1 MRNTVTEVLPKDTKT
16 LKAAVDAINASDRLL
31 LTCHVKPDG
40 DALGSVLGLGLAL
53 KDAGRDVTL
62 FIEDPVPDSLQ
73 FLPGSQYLVNEVANP
88 LPEKTTLVVLD
99 CNEPHRIGKQ
109 AQRLIE
115 QASLIVVLDHHLSQ
129 APFCAQ
135 NSGTKHPHCISYIST
150 DIFAAGAIVLWIIK
164 GLGWPITED
173 IATNLYAAI
182 LSDTGC
188 FRHSNTNETAFRM
201 AGDLVAH
208 GANPYAVA
216 NQLYQNYSLCRQ
228 HLLGLVLRTIEVRGH
243 GKIGL
248 LQATPEMFRVSG
260 AMEHDTDDFVGHV
273 RCIDTVE
280 VAIFIK
286 EVYAGQVSVS
296 MRSKSFFNV
305 AKLAKEFGG
314 GGHFHAAGFRK
325 TGTAAEI
332 REILLNQINAYLEG
346 SGTADA

>member
-1 MRNTVTEVLPKDTKT
+1 MAN
-16 LKAAVDAINASDRLL
+16 
-31 LTCHVKPDG
+31 
-40 DALGSVLGLGLAL
+40 
-53 KDAGRDVTL
+53 
-62 FIEDPVPDSLQ
+62 PVPD
-73 FLPGSQYLVNEVANP
+73 
-88 LPEKTTLVVLD
+88 KTALVVVD
-99 CNEPHRIGKQ
+99 CNEPHMIGKQ

-115 QASLIVVLDHHLSQ
+115 QASLIVVIDHHLIQ
-129 APFCAQ
+129 APFCVQ
-135 NSGTKHPHCISYIST
+135 TPGTKHPHCISCIST
-150 DIFAAGAIVLWIIK
+150 DIFAAGAIVMRIIK
-164 GLGWPITED
+164 RLGWPITEN

-201 AGDLVAH
+201 AGDLVAQ

-216 NQLYQNYSLCRQ
+216 NRLYQNYSICRQ

-248 LQATPEMFRVSG
+248 LQATPEMFRASG
-260 AMEHDTDDFVGHV
+260 ATENDTDDFVKHV

-286 EVYAGQVSVS
+286 EVYAGQVSAS

-314 GGHFHAAGFRK
+314 GGHFHAAGFHK
-325 TGTAAEI
+325 TGTASEI
-332 REILLNQINAYLEG
+332 REILLDQVNAYLEG
-346 SGTADA
+346 SGTADV

>member
-1 MRNTVTEVLPKDTKT
+1 LRVTVTETLPEDIKT
-16 LKAAVDAINASDRLL
+16 LKAAIDAINASDRLL

-40 DALGSVLGLGLAL
+40 DALGSLLGLGLAL
-53 KDAGRDVTL
+53 KDAGKDVTF
-62 FIEDPVPDSLQ
+62 FIEDPAPDTLQ

-88 LPEKTTLVVLD
+88 LPEETTLVVLD

-129 APFCAQ
+129 IPFCADPE
-135 NSGTKHPHCISYIST
+135 TKHPNCISYIFP

-216 NQLYQNYSLCRQ
+216 NKLYQNYPLCRQ
-228 HLLGLVLRTIEVRGH
+228 HLLGLVLRTIELKRQ

-248 LQATPEMFRVSG
+248 LQAAPEMFRISG
-260 AMEHDTDDFVGHV
+260 ATEHDTDDFVGYV

-286 EVYAGQVSVS
+286 EIYAGQVSVS
-296 MRSKSFFNV
+296 LRSKSFFNV

-332 REILLNQINAYLEG
+332 REILLNKINAYFED
-346 SGTADA
+346 SETADA

>member
-1 MRNTVTEVLPKDTKT
+1 MRNTVTEVSYKDDET
-16 LKAAVDAINASDRLL
+16 LKAAADAINASDRLL
-31 LTCHVKPDG
+31 LTCHVNPDG

-62 FIEDPVPDSLQ
+62 FIEDPAPVSLQ

-115 QASLIVVLDHHLSQ
+115 QASLIVVLDHHLIQ

-135 NSGTKHPHCISYIST
+135 TPGTKHPHCISCIST

-164 GLGWPITED
+164 RLGWPITEN

-216 NQLYQNYSLCRQ
+216 SRLYQNYSICRQ

-248 LQATPEMFRVSG
+248 LQATPDMFRVSG
-260 AMEHDTDDFVGHV
+260 ATEHDTDDFVRHV

-332 REILLNQINAYLEG
+332 REILLNQMNAYLEG
-346 SGTADA
+346 SGTADV

>member
-1 MRNTVTEVLPKDTKT
+1 VTEVLPKDTKK
-16 LKAAVDAINASDRLL
+16 LKAVVDAINVADRLL
-31 LTCHVKPDG
+31 LTCHVRPDG

-53 KDAGRDVTL
+53 KDAGKEVT
-62 FIEDPVPDSLQ
+62 FFTEGPVPDTLQ

-115 QASLIVVLDHHLSQ
+115 QASLIIVLDHHLIQ

-135 NSGTKHPHCISYIST
+135 TPGTKRPHCISYIST
-150 DIFAAGAIVLWIIK
+150 DIFAAGAIVLWIIR
-164 GLGWPITED
+164 GLGWPMTKD

-208 GANPYAVA
+208 GADPYAVA
-216 NQLYQNYSLCRQ
+216 NKLYQNYSLCRQ
-228 HLLGLVLRTIEVRGH
+228 HLLGLALRTLEVKRY

-260 AMEHDTDDFVGHV
+260 ATEHDTDDFVGHA

-286 EVYAGQVSVS
+286 EVHAGQVSVS

-305 AKLAKEFGG
+305 ADLAKEFGG

-325 TGTAAEI
+325 TGTATEI
-332 REILLNQINAYLEG
+332 REALLKKINACFED
-346 SGTADA
+346 SETADA